1 MNSIFNPLRDIFPK
15 YYSTLNGISNTCAN
29 CRFIKYLIS
38 EGISGLRNPS
48 SPFKNSYPSNHFPR
62 PFIVYWLL
70 GYKNIFTLFSY
81 IRKRYCAQFIFRWW
95 SVIKSVVFEQVVK
108 KIMIRRGFLFTSNI
122 IILSYFIY
130 YSKDIQD

>member
-15 YYSTLNGISNTCAN
+15 YYSTLNDISNTCAN

-38 EGISGLRNPS
+38 EGISRLRSPS

-70 GYKNIFTLFSY
+70 GYKNIFIFLLL
-81 IRKRYCAQFIFRWW
+81 RKRYCAQFIFRWW
-95 SVIKSVVFEQVVK
+95 SVIESVVFEQVVK
-108 KIMIRRGFLFTSNI
+108 KIMIRRGFLFIFNI
-122 IILSYFIY
+122 IILSYFT